1 VTLLNRLLESVI
13 LPLGDVLTKGIF
25 ISNLK
30 ELRNIVS
37 MSENEL
43 NELQKLKLKKV
54 LVYAKNNSNYYQG
67 LNIQANDLEGVSLLK
82 KFPILDKQTLKNN
95 QKDLLTCKPEGLI
108 KHSSSGS
115 TGFQS
120 TVFWSIEEQSKN
132 RATQILWWEWA
143 GYKFGDPLLQTGIN
157 PKRTFIKK
165 LKDIFLNTYYIQAF
179 SHSKEDVLKA
189 LKWAQGKKNPV
200 LAGYASSLF
209 VFSQYAKETGIKI
222 PFKAAVCWGDKL
234 FSHYRNSINEVFQV
248 KISETYGSA
257 EGLMIAAQ
265 ADLSYMYIMTP
276 NVYIEIVDDNGNEV
290 PDGIMGHVIV
300 TNLNAFAMPLIRYRI
315 GDLAIK
321 LPKEK
326 YPEKRKYNLPIL
338 QMVIGRDTD
347 LVKTKSGKYMVV
359 HSFTGI
365 FEHIP
370 QISQFC
376 VVQEN
381 LEGIK
386 IMFIPDKN
394 FYPELLQRI
403 SDSILDF
410 LQEDFNIEFVEVDF
424 IPPTKSGKPQLIV
437 SKLNN

>member
-1 VTLLNRLLESVI
+1 
-13 LPLGDVLTKGIF
+13 
-25 ISNLK
+25 
-30 ELRNIVS
+30 
-37 MSENEL
+37 
-43 NELQKLKLKKV
+43 
-54 LVYAKNNSNYYQG
+54 
-67 LNIQANDLEGVSLLK
+67 
-82 KFPILDKQTLKNN
+82 
-95 QKDLLTCKPEGLI
+95 
-108 KHSSSGS
+108 
-115 TGFQS
+115 
-120 TVFWSIEEQSKN
+120 
-132 RATQILWWEWA
+132 
-143 GYKFGDPLLQTGIN
+143 
-157 PKRTFIKK
+157 
-165 LKDIFLNTYYIQAF
+165 
-179 SHSKEDVLKA
+179 
-189 LKWAQGKKNPV
+189 
-200 LAGYASSLF
+200 
-209 VFSQYAKETGIKI
+209 
-222 PFKAAVCWGDKL
+222 
-234 FSHYRNSINEVFQV
+234 
-248 KISETYGSA
+248 
-257 EGLMIAAQ
+257 MIAAQ